1 MGGGY
6 ISYPQSGGGGGGG
19 GVTSVGLA
27 MPSTLFN
34 VTGSPVTTSG
44 TLSGVFKNITAN
56 YFLVGPTSG
65 SAAAPT
71 MRLLVNGD
79 FPSSLSLSITGL
91 NLSGLTISTALAVD
105 GSGNLASSTTTGTE
119 LGYVHGVTS
128 AIQTQ
133 LNAKQAS
140 GSYITALTGDVTASG
155 PGSSTATLA
164 ATTNATLT
172 TLSALTSVGTIG
184 TGVWHGT
191 IIGATY
197 GGTGNGFTAFTGPA
211 SSTKTFTLPN
221 ASDTVAC
228 LGQVNA
234 FTQQTTIAAAALT
247 PGSTVAWN
255 MNTAPNAT
263 LAPTANFTLSNPS
276 NIVAGGSGMLTITQP
291 ATGGPAVITWS
302 SAYRFAGGTKFTL
315 SVAANAVDEIA
326 WYSPDGTHIDCVGQ
340 AAFA

>member
-56 YFLVGPTSG
+56 FVLAGPTTG

-71 MRLLVNGD
+71 MRALVNAD
-79 FPSSLSLSITGL
+79 FGAGLSLSITGL
-91 NLSGLTISTALAVD
+91 NLSGLTASTALVAD
-105 GSGNLASSTTTGTE
+105 SSMNLISSVTTLTE
-119 LGYVHGVTS
+119 LSYVHGVTS

-155 PGSSTATLA
+155 PGSSAATLA

-172 TLSALTSVGTIG
+172 TLSALVSIGTIT

-197 GGTGNGFTAFTGPA
+197 GGTGNGFTAFTGPS

-228 LGQVNA
+228 IGQVNG
-234 FTQQTTIAAAALT
+234 FTSQAYQVPVALT
-247 PGSTVAWN
+247 PGTTVAWN

-263 LAPTANFTLSNPS
+263 LTPGQNFTLSNPS

-291 ATGGPAVITWS
+291 SSGGPYTITYG

-315 SVAANAVDEIA
+315 STAANAVDEIA
-326 WYSPDGTHIDCVGQ
+326 WYSPDGTHIDMSGL